1 MSGRTLLAD
10 RLRDELLEEI
20 SNSKLPPG
28 AKLPT
33 EGELAKHFGVS
44 RATVREAVRG
54 LVEAGYVTRRRGS
67 GSYVTER
74 RRMPHGL
81 DSTLS
86 YLAMIESAGARAGM
100 RILHAAFEQCSK
112 DDSALQL
119 GRGERALAVE
129 RVRTADDQPVI
140 YSRDRIPARLLRSDL
155 DLRNMD
161 PSLFAL
167 LSSSGHAADHATA
180 TLRAV
185 ASTSETAKV
194 LGIRRGKPLL
204 YIEEIDYEK
213 DGTPVM
219 LSREW
224 HVSEAFDVRI
234 NRQAQTDADLLG
246 ALASYWSGGL
256 PLEGD
261 SLVNLLG
268 HTVEGGFQ
276 WLSSRHDWDA
286 VANRIG
292 VVGRRGR
299 HRHRD
304 RGVL

>member
-1 MSGRTLLAD
+1 VPGRTLLAD

-20 SNSKLPPG
+20 SGAQLPPG
-28 AKLPT
+28 TKLPS
-33 EGELAKHFGVS
+33 EGQLAKRFNVS

-86 YLAMIESAGARAGM
+86 YLAMIETAGAHAGM
-100 RILHAAFEQCSK
+100 RILAAAFEPSCQ
-112 DDSALQL
+112 DDAPLALNS
-119 GRGERALAVE
+119 GDRVLAVE
-129 RVRTADDQPVI
+129 RVRTADDRPVI
-140 YSRDRIPARLLRSDL
+140 YSLDRIPARLLRNDL
-155 DLRNMD
+155 DLQSLD

-185 ASTSETAKV
+185 ASTSQTAKV
-194 LGIRRGKPLL
+194 LGIRRGRPLL
-204 YIEEIDYEK
+204 YIEEVDYGR

-234 NRQAQTDADLLG
+234 NRQANTL
-246 ALASYWSGGL
+246 
-256 PLEGD
+256 
-261 SLVNLLG
+261 
-268 HTVEGGFQ
+268 
-276 WLSSRHDWDA
+276 RA
-286 VANRIG
+286 VSAPTA
-292 VVGRRGR
+292 
-299 HRHRD
+299 
-304 RGVL
+304 

>member
-20 SNSKLPPG
+20 TSSQLQPG
-28 AKLPT
+28 TKLPT
-33 EGELAKHFGVS
+33 EGQLAKRFNVS
-44 RATVREAVRG
+44 RATVRDAVRA

-67 GSYVTER
+67 GSYVAER

-86 YLAMIESAGARAGM
+86 YLAMIESAGVRAGM
-100 RILHAAFEQCSK
+100 HVLEAAFEECSK
-112 DDSALQL
+112 DDSPLQL
-119 GRGERALAVE
+119 SPGDTVLAVE
-129 RVRTADDQPVI
+129 RVRTADDRPVI
-140 YSRDRIPARLLRSDL
+140 YSHDRIPARLLRTDL
-155 DLRNMD
+155 DLRNLD

-185 ASTSETAKV
+185 ASTSHTAKV

-204 YIEEIDYEK
+204 YIEEIDYDR

-224 HVSEAFDVRI
+224 HVSEAFDIRI
-234 NRQAQTDADLLG
+234 NRRA
-246 ALASYWSGGL
+246 
-256 PLEGD
+256 
-261 SLVNLLG
+261 
-268 HTVEGGFQ
+268 HTRGEY
-276 WLSSRHDWDA
+276 RYA
-286 VANRIG
+286 VPAHTSHAAAGQPITSPPSTPA
-292 VVGRRGR
+292 
-299 HRHRD
+299 
-304 RGVL
+304 

>member
-1 MSGRTLLAD
+1 MTGRTLLAD
-10 RLRDELLEEI
+10 QLRDELLAEI
-20 SNSKLPPG
+20 SDAQLQPG

-33 EGELAKHFGVS
+33 EGELAKRFNVS
-44 RATVREAVRG
+44 RATVREAVRA

-86 YLAMIESAGARAGM
+86 YLAMIETAGAHAGL
-100 RILHAAFEQCSK
+100 RVLAAAFEPYCQ
-112 DDSALQL
+112 DDAPLQL
-119 GRGERALAVE
+119 KPGDTVLAVE

-140 YSRDRIPARLLRSDL
+140 YSLDRIPARLLRADFDL
-155 DLRNMD
+155 DKLD

-185 ASTSETAKV
+185 ASTSHTAKV
-194 LGIRRGKPLL
+194 LGIRRGRPLL
-204 YIEEIDYEK
+204 YIEEIDYGR

-234 NRQAQTDADLLG
+234 NRKAN
-246 ALASYWSGGL
+246 ALHALPAS
-256 PLEGD
+256 
-261 SLVNLLG
+261 
-268 HTVEGGFQ
+268 T
-276 WLSSRHDWDA
+276 A
-286 VANRIG
+286 
-292 VVGRRGR
+292 
-299 HRHRD
+299 
-304 RGVL
+304 

>member
-1 MSGRTLLAD
+1 VSGRTLLAD

-20 SNSKLPPG
+20 TSSQLQPG
-28 AKLPT
+28 TKLPT
-33 EGELAKHFGVS
+33 EGQLVKRFNVS
-44 RATVREAVRG
+44 RATVREAVRA

-100 RILHAAFEQCSK
+100 HLLAAAFEQCSEH
-112 DDSALQL
+112 DGPLQL
-119 GRGERALAVE
+119 SPGETVLVVE
-129 RVRTADDQPVI
+129 RVRTADDRPVI
-140 YSRDRIPARLLRSDL
+140 YSHDRIPARLLRADL
-155 DLRNMD
+155 DLRKLD

-167 LSSSGHAADHATA
+167 LTSAGHAADHATA

-185 ASTSETAKV
+185 ASTSRTAAA

-204 YIEEIDYEK
+204 YIEEIDYDR

-234 NRQAQTDADLLG
+234 NRTA
-246 ALASYWSGGL
+246 
-256 PLEGD
+256 
-261 SLVNLLG
+261 
-268 HTVEGGFQ
+268 HTRGEYKY
-276 WLSSRHDWDA
+276 A
-286 VANRIG
+286 VPVSTTA
-292 VVGRRGR
+292 
-299 HRHRD
+299 
-304 RGVL
+304 